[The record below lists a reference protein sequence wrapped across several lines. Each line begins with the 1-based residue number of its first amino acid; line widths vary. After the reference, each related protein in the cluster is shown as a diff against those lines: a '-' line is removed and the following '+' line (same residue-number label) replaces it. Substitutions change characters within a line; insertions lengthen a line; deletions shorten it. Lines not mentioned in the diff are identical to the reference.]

1 MKKERVDTA
10 TLLART
16 DIIQVI
22 DRYVPLKKAGA
33 EFEACCPFHTEV
45 SPSFK
50 VSPTKQIYHCFGCGA
65 NGDAIGFLRAHQG
78 MSFLEAVEALG
89 GDLPAAVGGPVPLPA
104 RKVEKRAAWT
114 PILPAPIDAPVPPR
128 AHLMRG
134 RPDNVW
140 CYRDATGAV
149 LGYVYRFTR
158 SGGGKE
164 VLPLVWARN
173 DDTGALDWHFMA
185 FPEPNRP
192 LYGLDRLAANPDAT
206 VLIVEGE
213 KCADAGAEELPDL
226 VTVSWPG
233 GGKADGKVDW
243 SPLAGRKIITWADA
257 DAKREKL
264 TREQEAAGMNQ
275 DAQPLLPE
283 DEQPG
288 VETMARIRGRLR
300 EIGCTKIWDV
310 RLPPPGSKP
319 DGWDIAD
326 AVLDGMRGAQLAAWI
341 KSACYVPAMRV
352 QADVV
357 DDVVDA
363 TLDDAAVPE
372 FAPLEAY
379 AESGTNQ
386 NEPERKQATPLLYD
400 AAEWL
405 AQEVRQEWI
414 VDGLIQRGYLYTI
427 TSPTNHGKTA
437 ISLVMAL
444 CVASGKA
451 FAGRDVMPGKV
462 LILCGENPD
471 GFRTRT
477 KATLEDLGLEVGDL
491 AQRVVI
497 LPRALPLAS
506 VVERIVAEARKAPGE
521 YALVLV
527 DTSISYFSGDNE
539 NDNLQAR
546 SHAWNL
552 RALVELPGRPAVI
565 ANAHPP
571 GVGKDREALEP
582 RGGSAFLNEIDT
594 NLTVWS
600 EGETAT
606 LHWHRKKRGPDF
618 DPIPFEFH
626 GKTVIEAGM
635 KVPTV
640 VATHITDSRALEIR
654 RGRNHDEDRLLFAMS
669 QKPDDSFATWATTCG
684 WNGDK
689 AKSKISRILERLKED
704 KLVTRSRKGWVLTGL
719 GKDEA
724 RIDRN
729 W

>member
-1 MKKERVDTA
+1 MTGKFPRVDTA
-10 TLLART
+10 ALLARV
-16 DIIQVI
+16 DIVQVI
-22 DRYVPLKKAGA
+22 NRYVPLKKAGA
-33 EFEACCPFHTEV
+33 EFEACCPFHTED

-50 VSPTKQIYHCFGCGA
+50 VSPSKQIYHCFGCGA
-65 NGDAIGFLRAHQG
+65 NGDAIKFLREHQG
-78 MSFLEAVEALG
+78 MTFLDAVAALD
-89 GDLPAAVGGPVPLPA
+89 GDLPEAGTGPVPAPA
-104 RKVEKRAAWT
+104 RQIEKRSPWS
-114 PILPAPIDAPVPPR
+114 PILPAPADAPVPPA
-128 AHLMRG
+128 AHVVRG
-134 RPDNVW
+134 RPEHVW
-140 CYRDATGAV
+140 CYRDADGAV
-149 LGYVYRFTR
+149 LGYVYRFIR

-173 DDTGALDWHFMA
+173 EDTGTQEWHWMA

-213 KCADAGAEELPDL
+213 KCADAGAAELPEL
-226 VTVSWPG
+226 VTVAWPG

-264 TREQEAAGMNQ
+264 SKAEEVAGMQQ
-275 DAQPLLPE
+275 DSQPLLPE
-283 DEQPG
+283 DQQPG
-288 VETMARIRGRLR
+288 YETMARIRGRLR
-300 EIGCTKIWDV
+300 ELGCTKIWDV

-341 KSACYVPAMRV
+341 KSACYVPPMRV

-357 DDVVDA
+357 EDVAAPELPPLDA
-363 TLDDAAVPE
+363 YADAVPAD
-372 FAPLEAY
+372 APA
-379 AESGTNQ
+379 G
-386 NEPERKQATPLLYD
+386 KQATPLLYD
-400 AAEWL
+400 AADWL

-451 FAGRDVMPGKV
+451 FAGRVVLPGKV

-477 KATLEDLGLEVGDL
+477 KATLEDLGLEVGDI

-497 LPRALPLAS
+497 LPRALPLAA
-506 VVERIVAEARKAPGE
+506 VVERIIAEARQQPGE

-552 RALVELPGRPAVI
+552 RSLVELPGRPAVI

-626 GKTVIEAGM
+626 GKTIVESGM
-635 KVPTV
+635 NVPTV
-640 VATHITDSRALEIR
+640 VATFIDDNRALEIR
-654 RGRNHDEDRLLFAMS
+654 RRRNTDEDRLLFAMN
-669 QKPDDSFATWATTCG
+669 QKPDDSFATWATSCG

-689 AKSKISRILERLKED
+689 AKSKVSRILERLKED
-704 KLVTRSRKGWVLTGL
+704 KLVTRSRKGWVLTGA

-724 RIDRN
+724 RIERN